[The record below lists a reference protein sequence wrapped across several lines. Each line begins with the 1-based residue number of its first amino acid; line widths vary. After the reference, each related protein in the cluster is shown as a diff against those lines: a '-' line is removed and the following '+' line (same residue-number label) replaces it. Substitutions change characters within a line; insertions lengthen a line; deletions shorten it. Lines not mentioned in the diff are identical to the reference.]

1 MNENY
6 NQIKINV
13 RLEDYDGIVYR
24 HFCPYCME
32 EVEKSISYE
41 EPSLEC
47 ESCKKIINLEWS
59 TYVSDIEDYMAEKIR
74 YAIKSSNAYDD
85 DEAFC
90 EALCEVIEEVYR
102 SDDSEECYEVAR
114 EVLEFT
120 RGYEDE
126 HDIAKEIIE
135 LLDVPS
141 FSEES
146 YDDGYE
152 DEYDDY
158 GDEDDEYDDDEEY

>member
-6 NQIKINV
+6 NQIKIDV

-32 EVEKSISYE
+32 EIEKTVCYE
-41 EPSLEC
+41 ESSIEC
-47 ESCKKIINLEWS
+47 DICKKVINLNWS
-59 TYVSDIEDYMAEKIR
+59 TYITDIEDYLSEKIR

-90 EALCEVIEEVYR
+90 EALCEVIKEVYR
-102 SDDSEECYEVAR
+102 SDDEEECYSVAQEVM
-114 EVLEFT
+114 EIT
-120 RGYEDE
+120 QGYEDE
-126 HDIAKEIIE
+126 HDIAKEIID

-141 FSEES
+141 FAEAD

-152 DEYDDY
+152 DDFDDGYDDN
-158 GDEDDEYDDDEEY
+158 DDEYDEEY

>member
-32 EVEKSISYE
+32 EIEKSVPFE
-41 EPSLEC
+41 ESSIEC
-47 ESCKKIINLEWS
+47 DFCKKIINLEWN
-59 TYVSDIEDYMAEKIR
+59 TYITDIEDYLAEKIR
-74 YAIKSSNAYDD
+74 YAIKASNAYDD
-85 DEAFC
+85 DDAFC

-102 SDDSEECYEVAR
+102 SDDSEECYDVAQEVM
-114 EVLEFT
+114 EIT

-141 FSEES
+141 FSDES
-146 YDDGYE
+146 YDDY
-152 DEYDDY
+152 DDDDYDDY
-158 GDEDDEYDDDEEY
+158 DDSYDDDEDENY

>member
-6 NQIKINV
+6 NQIKIDV

-32 EVEKSISYE
+32 EIEKSVPYE
-41 EPSLEC
+41 ESSIEC
-47 ESCKKIINLEWS
+47 DICKKIINLNWS
-59 TYVSDIEDYMAEKIR
+59 SYVSDIEDYLSEKIR
-74 YAIKSSNAYDD
+74 YQIKASNAYDD

-90 EALCEVIEEVYR
+90 EALCEVIEEVYN
-102 SDDSEECYEVAR
+102 SDDSEECYSVAQEVM
-114 EVLEFT
+114 EMT
-120 RGYEDE
+120 KGYEDE

-141 FSEES
+141 FAQGMED
-146 YDDGYE
+146 YGYE
-152 DEYDDY
+152 EDFDDDY
-158 GDEDDEYDDDEEY
+158 NDDDDEYNDEY